1 MILVKSKW
9 LINNNLYI
17 KKTICRRIYFSNE
30 WYLRNN
36 NFYSKL
42 KISKTTLIFNFIFKY
57 ALPTIEEIDK
67 DNKIKI
73 KLFRENCTLSNGI
86 LTKDLTSINRN
97 IKDIILIDVFYFK
110 II

>member
-1 MILVKSKW
+1 M
-9 LINNNLYI
+9 
-17 KKTICRRIYFSNE
+17 
-30 WYLRNN
+30 
-36 NFYSKL
+36 
-42 KISKTTLIFNFIFKY
+42 IFNFLFKY